1 MQNMERGMLGY
12 GISRPNIMQEQDAS
26 YDTMKALIDGAR
38 QKIVTNKGQ
47 GLKTLVIVYYG
58 GHGVMK

>member
-1 MQNMERGMLGY
+1 MLGY
-12 GISRPNIMQEQDAS
+12 GLSRLNIMQEQDAS

-38 QKIVTNKGQ
+38 HKIVTNKGQ
-47 GLKTLVIVYYG
+47 GLKTLVIIYYG